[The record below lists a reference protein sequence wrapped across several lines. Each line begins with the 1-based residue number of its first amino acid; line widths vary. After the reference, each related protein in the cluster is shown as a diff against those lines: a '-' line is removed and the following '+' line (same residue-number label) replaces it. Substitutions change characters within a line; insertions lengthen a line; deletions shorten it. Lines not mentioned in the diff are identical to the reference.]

1 VKDIFHLL
9 EADFNPLEL
18 CTKLA
23 PLLEKLPGLNAE
35 VSSSSTQAT
44 MLHLGCTLSVWLL
57 AAWTLTK
64 LCGTQC
70 CAGGMKC

>member
-1 VKDIFHLL
+1 MKDIFHLL

-35 VSSSSTQAT
+35 VSGSSTSEA
-44 MLHLGCTLSVWLL
+44 MLHQSCTLSFRPL